1 MSQINIFALCVML
14 VITSACSSKQ
24 ASVAV
29 PAATELSTPADFVG
43 TFVTSEYAHRDQ
55 GYDWTAV
62 NIKALGSNQYAI
74 NIYSRADHKRQTC
87 QYQGLAKM
95 QDNHT
100 LIAPLANTTVQ
111 MTLTLTNTTLSIW
124 VDSDKPD
131 DRFALM
137 WYCSGGGSLAGEYQ
151 GLDDADN

>member
-1 MSQINIFALCVML
+1 MSQINIFALFVML
-14 VITSACSSKQ
+14 MMTSACSSKQ
-24 ASVAV
+24 ASVAA
-29 PAATELSTPADFVG
+29 PAATELPAPANFVG
-43 TFVTSEYAHRDQ
+43 TFVTSDYARREQ

-62 NIKALGSNQYAI
+62 NIKAQANGQYAI
-74 NIYSRADHKRQTC
+74 NIYSRADRKRQTC

-100 LIAPLANTTVQ
+100 LIAPLTNTAVQ
-111 MTLTLTNTTLSIW
+111 MTLTLTNNMLSIW